1 MFVTTCTVTVFY
13 LSRVQSST
21 HTIPQEKYKKFR
33 FFYNFLRE
41 FRDLRVKVE
50 DKSRLM
56 PLFNLKMHDIQASMF
71 TCICMWMLFIVVKLW
86 RTRHLHYSPTAESSL
101 GKIAKKYC
109 ENFSQNLSFSPKF
122 VKFAT
127 FFSNRLI
134 FTNFGEKDK
143 F

>member
-1 MFVTTCTVTVFY
+1 MY
-13 LSRVQSST
+13 
-21 HTIPQEKYKKFR
+21 
-33 FFYNFLRE
+33 
-41 FRDLRVKVE
+41 
-50 DKSRLM
+50 
-56 PLFNLKMHDIQASMF
+56 

-86 RTRHLHYSPTAESSL
+86 RTRRLHYSRTAESSL
-101 GKIAKKYC
+101 GKIARKYC

-143 F
+143 FWEKIFSPFFTVLWQSHYSSTCWEVLFRKGDDLKKVSHRGTKGLPLWRHTHAIFSTWGHN